1 MTHDLPLARPGER
14 TGRVLR
20 ITTWNVNSIRLRL
33 EGLGRLVREIDPDVL
48 CLQETKVRN
57 DLFPALELRALGFE
71 HQLLHGQPGYHGV
84 AILSKIPLE
93 EPRRLDWCGRIDC
106 RHAVAM
112 LPGGVELHN
121 VYVPAGGDVPDREL
135 NPKFGHKLDFLA
147 ELTDWFRRGRRTNRR
162 AMLAGDLNVAPLETD
177 VWSHKQLLK
186 VVSHTPIEVAALA
199 ALQASHH
206 WVDAVR
212 HFVPP
217 SERLYTWWSYRA
229 LDWSASDRG
238 RRLDH
243 IWVTPNLSPQL
254 LAVEVRRAAR
264 GWPQP
269 SDHVPVT
276 VELETAG
283 SSMQTALPAQEGIR
297 ERLAESPCSTTGKPS
312 I

>member
-1 MTHDLPLARPGER
+1 
-14 TGRVLR
+14 
-20 ITTWNVNSIRLRL
+20 
-33 EGLGRLVREIDPDVL
+33 
-48 CLQETKVRN
+48 
-57 DLFPALELRALGFE
+57 
-71 HQLLHGQPGYHGV
+71 
-84 AILSKIPLE
+84 
-93 EPRRLDWCGRIDC
+93 
-106 RHAVAM
+106 
-112 LPGGVELHN
+112 
-121 VYVPAGGDVPDREL
+121 
-135 NPKFGHKLDFLA
+135 
-147 ELTDWFRRGRRTNRR
+147 
-162 AMLAGDLNVAPLETD
+162 
-177 VWSHKQLLK
+177 
-186 VVSHTPIEVAALA
+186 VSHTPIEVAALA

-212 HFVPP
+212 HFVPA

-297 ERLAESPCSTTGKPS
+297 ERLAESPCSMTGKPS